1 MTSYGPMFSK
11 NTLNCSR
18 GPGDV
23 DCCFYTSKEGSRV
36 MYLKKIILLIP
47 SISVVTVIKVQ
58 EGKNEI
64 EIWMRYNIVAMLSH
78 CKFYKT
84 KGYHNRKAQHAE
96 VQNVYDDNGL

>member
-1 MTSYGPMFSK
+1 MSSK

-18 GPGDV
+18 GPGGV
-23 DCCFYTSKEGSRV
+23 DFFVYTSKEGSRV
-36 MYLKKIILLIP
+36 MYLKKFILLIP
-47 SISVVTVIKVQ
+47 SISVVSVIKVQ
-58 EGKNEI
+58 EGKNKI

-96 VQNVYDDNGL
+96 VQNIYNDNGL